1 LWLPFLQKNNQRGSK
16 MQDLYKGFKKVNEDD
31 SRAVLKHEN
40 GHELVIAK
48 GGISKK
54 QRKALDKLPIHQAE
68 GTPTEEENQMTV
80 PELDSGDAL
89 KNIGAQITEAVAQK
103 VIQGAEESISPQQ
116 IAAMPEPT
124 ATDVATGE
132 PVYRGARATPA
143 EEPGPRF
150 APKRPLPPTLFSS
163 INPLAVPDYLPGETG
178 NQYAARKQRE
188 YDEYQ
193 AAQRGEVTEPVAM
206 EPGEQGP
213 GILGAAAPSLQEPV
227 PTTTEE
233 VAEQV
238 EPTPERRPLDLG
250 RPLQAPAIT
259 RPPEEVMVDPNV
271 SEADRANAFIMAA
284 QNVQARIEQAD
295 IDFRTEMRKPEN
307 QINPDRLYENM
318 STGKK
323 IRTMIGILLGGA
335 AGGILRQENPVM
347 AMLNKQIERDIE
359 SQRASR
365 ADKMNLY
372 KQNLDILKDGR
383 AAYFQTATQLRGI
396 VEMKLQDA
404 KLKLDPNN
412 IAGRTAID
420 AAIAENRLKAQQAKE
435 GLAKFEMRKAYD
447 QAQQEGKLIE
457 VPDRLDERLESA
469 VRVTDQ
475 KGRSVK
481 LYARNKGA
489 VSDLQKRSD
498 AIASAES
505 ALRRIIDFNNKYG
518 RQLEVVGIDVL
529 GEMPA
534 AAEALNAE
542 ARIAI
547 SSLLSTG
554 QISERNVKLFEDILP
569 KAGQIK
575 LSDAAQK
582 AAQSAKLLKD
592 MKDLLIKNNLTR

>member
-1 LWLPFLQKNNQRGSK
+1 

-54 QRKALDKLPIHQAE
+54 QRRALDKLPIHQAE

-178 NQYAARKQRE
+178 DQYAARKQRE

-271 SEADRANAFIMAA
+271 SEADRAHAFIRAA

-295 IDFRTEMRKPEN
+295 IDFRAEMRKPEN

>member
-1 LWLPFLQKNNQRGSK
+1 

-54 QRKALDKLPIHQAE
+54 QRRALDKLPIHQAE
-68 GTPTEEENQMTV
+68 GTPTEEENQMPV

>member
-1 LWLPFLQKNNQRGSK
+1 

-54 QRKALDKLPIHQAE
+54 QRRALDKLPIHQAE
-68 GTPTEEENQMTV
+68 GTPTEEENQMPV

-178 NQYAARKQRE
+178 DQYAARKQRE

>member
-1 LWLPFLQKNNQRGSK
+1 

-68 GTPTEEENQMTV
+68 GTPTEEENQMPV

-132 PVYRGARATPA
+132 PVYRGDGATPA

-150 APKRPLPPTLFSS
+150 APRGPLPPGPLAS
-163 INPLAVPDYLPGETG
+163 INPLNVPDYLPGETG
-178 NQYAARKQRE
+178 DQYAARKQRE

-259 RPPEEVMVDPNV
+259 RLPEEVMVDPNV

>member
-1 LWLPFLQKNNQRGSK
+1 

-54 QRKALDKLPIHQAE
+54 QRRALDKLPIHQAE
-68 GTPTEEENQMTV
+68 GTPTEEENQMPV

-103 VIQGAEESISPQQ
+103 VIQGAEESIPAAGQTSSGPTAEEIAGLQQFQQQQQQPMPPRPEGIPAPGLSAHGTPEEEMDAVSPQMASGFGRAILEQ
-116 IAAMPEPT
+116 PPVE
-124 ATDVATGE
+124 VAPQG
-132 PVYRGARATPA
+132 
-143 EEPGPRF
+143 
-150 APKRPLPPTLFSS
+150 
-163 INPLAVPDYLPGETG
+163 
-178 NQYAARKQRE
+178 
-188 YDEYQ
+188 
-193 AAQRGEVTEPVAM
+193 PVA
-206 EPGEQGP
+206 GEAP
-213 GILGAAAPSLQEPV
+213 GILGVTTPSVAP
-227 PTTTEE
+227 TEE

-238 EPTPERRPLDLG
+238 EPTPERRPLDLS

-271 SEADRANAFIMAA
+271 SEADRAHAFIRAA

-295 IDFRTEMRKPEN
+295 IDFRAEMRKPEN

-359 SQRASR
+359 SQKASR

-412 IAGRTAID
+412 IAGKTAID

>member
-1 LWLPFLQKNNQRGSK
+1 

-68 GTPTEEENQMTV
+68 GTPTEEENQMPV

-150 APKRPLPPTLFSS
+150 APKRPLPPGPLAS
-163 INPLAVPDYLPGETG
+163 INPLNVPDYLPGETG
-178 NQYAARKQRE
+178 DQYAARKQRE